1 MRLYCGMGAIEC
13 PVHTKLHFQWSID
26 KTTGIPYI
34 MDDANKFEWDNDKAI
49 TNWQKHG
56 VSFSQAIKAFNDPF
70 GIERFDERENY
81 GEERIN
87 LIGMC
92 DGVLLHITYTE
103 RGERIRLISARK
115 AEKYERND
123 YYRENAQG
131 WDGG

>member
-1 MRLYCGMGAIEC
+1 MGLYCGMGVGAIEC

-34 MDDANKFEWDNDKAI
+34 MDDSDKFEWDNNKAI

-70 GIERFDERENY
+70 GIERFDEREDY

-92 DGVLLHITYTE
+92 DGVL
-103 RGERIRLISARK
+103 ISHNI
-115 AEKYERND
+115 Y
-123 YYRENAQG
+123 
-131 WDGG
+131 